1 MLKASSTNS
10 IILEVICQ
18 PEPILTRQKFL
29 PLTSS
34 SLILIIL
41 ILIDLFWFQKL
52 NHRIYVAPLKDLN
65 IPQKLSNCSVEC
77 EDCVEFIDSI
87 FMIEHPKNWSGEKY
101 K

>member
-18 PEPILTRQKFL
+18 PKPILTRQKFL

-41 ILIDLFWFQKL
+41 ILIDLF
-52 NHRIYVAPLKDLN
+52 
-65 IPQKLSNCSVEC
+65 
-77 EDCVEFIDSI
+77 
-87 FMIEHPKNWSGEKY
+87 
-101 K
+101 